1 MNLSNISGI
10 RTMDDLQTQN
20 ASQTEELDRNAF
32 LKLFTTQL
40 QNQDPLDPVK
50 NEAFIAQL
58 AQFSTLEATT
68 SMSDSLQQFITDQR
82 SDGLMRG
89 AALIGKSVY
98 TENGVFEQPGGES
111 VDGYLQLNEGAD
123 DVVLNV
129 VDTRTGQLINQMS
142 LGPQR
147 AGEVPFT
154 WNGGDFSGSAAEP
167 GQYAFIAQ
175 AVREGKSESV
185 NSFAATK
192 VTGVSWDQSSGK
204 AYLELAGGEP
214 MPLENVKRI
223 AQ

>member
-10 RTMDDLQTQN
+10 RTMDDLQAQN

-98 TENGVFEQPGGES
+98 TENGVFEQPGGEP

-129 VDTRTGQLINQMS
+129 VDTRTGQLINQMVLTPTRWRS
-142 LGPQR
+142 
-147 AGEVPFT
+147 AFT

>member
-1 MNLSNISGI
+1 MNLSNIGGI
-10 RTMDDLQTQN
+10 RTMDDLQTQ
-20 ASQTEELDRNAF
+20 SMGQTEELDRNAF

-40 QNQDPLDPVK
+40 QNQDPLEPVK

-89 AALIGKSVY
+89 AALIGKSVF
-98 TENGVFEQPGGES
+98 TEKGVFEQPGGEV
-111 VDGYLQLNEGAD
+111 VDGYLQLDSGAD

-147 AGEVPFT
+147 AGEVPLL
-154 WNGGDFSGSAAEP
+154 GM
-167 GQYAFIAQ
+167 
-175 AVREGKSESV
+175 AVISPEALLKQDS
-185 NSFAATK
+185 
-192 VTGVSWDQSSGK
+192 
-204 AYLELAGGEP
+204 
-214 MPLENVKRI
+214 MPLSLKQFATAKVS
-223 AQ
+223 Q